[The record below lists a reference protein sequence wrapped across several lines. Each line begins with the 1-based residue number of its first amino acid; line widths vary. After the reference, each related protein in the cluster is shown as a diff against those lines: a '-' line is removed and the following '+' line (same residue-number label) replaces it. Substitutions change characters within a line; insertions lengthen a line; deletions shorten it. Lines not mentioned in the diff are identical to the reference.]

1 MKSTLLHKILLET
14 NNDQTMSLLI
24 KALFTKK
31 EIKELEN
38 RLKIFQLLLKGKKQR
53 EISEILNVG
62 IATVTRGANTFETE
76 SIFKMNT
83 IIIETLKKTK
93 FEKNDK

>member
-1 MKSTLLHKILLET
+1 MKTTLLHKILLET
-14 NNDQTMSLLI
+14 DKDKTMGFLM

-31 EIKELEN
+31 ELKELEN
-38 RLKIFQLLLKGKKQR
+38 RLKIFQLLLKGRTQR

-76 SIFKMNT
+76 SIFKINSN
-83 IIIETLKKTK
+83 IIETLRKTK
-93 FEKNDK
+93 FETND

>member
-1 MKSTLLHKILLET
+1 MKTTLLHKILLET
-14 NNDQTMSLLI
+14 NKDQTMSFLM

-31 EIKELEN
+31 ELKELEN
-38 RLKIFQLLLKGKKQR
+38 RLKIFQLLLKGKTQR

-76 SIFKMNT
+76 SIFKINSN
-83 IIIETLKKTK
+83 IIETLRKTK
-93 FEKNDK
+93 FETND

>member
-1 MKSTLLHKILLET
+1 MKTTLLHKILLET
-14 NNDQTMSLLI
+14 NKDQTMSFLI

-31 EIKELEN
+31 ELKELEN
-38 RLKIFQLLLKGKKQR
+38 RLKIFQLLLKGKTQR

-76 SIFKMNT
+76 SIFKLNSN
-83 IIIETLKKTK
+83 IIKTLRKTK
-93 FEKNDK
+93 FETND

>member
-1 MKSTLLHKILLET
+1 MKTKLLHKILLET
-14 NNDQTMSLLI
+14 NEDQNMSLLM

-31 EIKELEN
+31 ELRELEN
-38 RLKIFQLLLKGKKQR
+38 RLKIFQLLIKGKTQR

-76 SIFKMNT
+76 SIFKINSN
-83 IIIETLKKTK
+83 IIETLKKNK
-93 FEKNDK
+93 FDKND

>member
-1 MKSTLLHKILLET
+1 MKTKLLHKILLET
-14 NNDQTMSLLI
+14 NEDQNMSLLM

-31 EIKELEN
+31 ELRELEN
-38 RLKIFQLLLKGKKQR
+38 RLKIFQLLLKGKTQR

-76 SIFKMNT
+76 SIFKINSN
-83 IIIETLKKTK
+83 IIEILKKNK
-93 FEKNDK
+93 FDKND